1 MTTKLKKTD
10 IFGHQ
15 FNMTFKGD
23 KFYTT
28 WCGTML
34 TNALNT
40 IILFYGAALFV
51 DLYTSKPIATFDE
64 QIWFD

>member
-1 MTTKLKKTD
+1 MTAKLKKSD

-34 TNALNT
+34 TNTLNA

-51 DLYTSKPIATFDE
+51 DLYN
-64 QIWFD
+64 